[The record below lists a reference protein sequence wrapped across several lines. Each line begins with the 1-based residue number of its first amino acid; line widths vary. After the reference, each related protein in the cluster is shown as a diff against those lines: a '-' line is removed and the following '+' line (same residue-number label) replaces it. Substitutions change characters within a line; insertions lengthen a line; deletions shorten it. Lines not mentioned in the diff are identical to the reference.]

1 MLGNFFNT
9 LLAKIA
15 AVVTWFSDLFKA
27 VFEAAW
33 DFIRDAACWPF
44 EQLLDLVVAA
54 LSALD
59 LSGITG
65 SVGPW
70 GSLPAEI
77 VNILGLLGVGTA
89 SSIIV
94 SAIAVRLALQLIP
107 FVRLGS

>member
-1 MLGNFFNT
+1 MLSNFFNT
-9 LLAKIA
+9 LLSKIA
-15 AVVTWFSDLFKA
+15 AVVTWFGDLFKA

-44 EQLLDLVVAA
+44 EQLLDLVLSA

-59 LSGITG
+59 LTGITASAG
-65 SVGPW
+65 AW
-70 GSLPAEI
+70 GSLPAEVI
-77 VNILGLLGVGTA
+77 NILGLLGIGTA
-89 SSIIV
+89 SAIIV